1 MNEPEIKLGS
11 VKNLYSRQMH
21 FVRAGDV
28 EQGHTHQFDHLTLL
42 ASGSLR
48 VNVDGIT
55 TDYKAPHMIWIHKD
69 VMHELMALEDNTVAF
84 CIHAHRDL
92 EGEIISPDMVP
103 NGVPNDVCEK

>member
-1 MNEPEIKLGS
+1 MNEPVTKLGC

-21 FVRAGDV
+21 FMRAGDV

-42 ASGSLR
+42 AAGSLR
-48 VNVDGIT
+48 VTVGDKT

-69 VMHELMALEDNTVAF
+69 VMHELVALEDNTVAY

-92 EGEIISPDMVP
+92 DGEVISPDMVP
-103 NGVPNDVCEK
+103 NGVPKDACG